1 MIRDLYRVW
10 GLWRAR
16 GGWLLIGVAVAV
28 ASALSAVALLALAG
42 QGVAQGVA
50 LGGGALA
57 ILLLR
62 PLMVARPALRWAER
76 MASHAPLRRLGDDE
90 DLKGLTLLY
99 ASEAGKHITGQWLAV
114 DGGVSAIIGG

>member
-1 MIRDLYRVW
+1 MIRDLYRGW

-62 PLMVARPALRWAER
+62 PLMLARPALRWAIR
-76 MASHAPLRRLGDDE
+76 GCGSFAKLPPACR
-90 DLKGLTLLY
+90 
-99 ASEAGKHITGQWLAV
+99 AGWA
-114 DGGVSAIIGG
+114 

>member
-16 GGWLLIGVAVAV
+16 GGWLLIGVGVAV

-62 PLMVARPALRWAER
+62 PLMLARPALRWAGP
-76 MASHAPLRRLGDDE
+76 APDAETLARLHHEAHE
-90 DLKGLTLLY
+90 DCYIANSVT
-99 ASEAGKHITGQWLAV
+99 SRVTVEAP
-114 DGGVSAIIGG
+114 